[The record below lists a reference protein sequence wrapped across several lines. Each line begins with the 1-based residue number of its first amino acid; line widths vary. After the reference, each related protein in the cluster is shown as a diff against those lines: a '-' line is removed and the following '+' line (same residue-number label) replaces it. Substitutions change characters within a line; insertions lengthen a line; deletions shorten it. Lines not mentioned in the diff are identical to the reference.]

1 MSGPFT
7 PGRPPVPGPPGAGV
21 PAEGGVIGDGSARI
35 DEALD
40 ALAEVRDAAPA
51 EQVGPLSQAQRV
63 LRETLDS
70 IGDV

>member
-1 MSGPFT
+1 VSGPFGT
-7 PGRPPVPGPPGAGV
+7 VRPPVPGPPAAGV
-21 PAEGGVIGDGSARI
+21 NAGGGVIGDGSARI

-40 ALAEVRDAAPA
+40 ALAGVRDAVPA